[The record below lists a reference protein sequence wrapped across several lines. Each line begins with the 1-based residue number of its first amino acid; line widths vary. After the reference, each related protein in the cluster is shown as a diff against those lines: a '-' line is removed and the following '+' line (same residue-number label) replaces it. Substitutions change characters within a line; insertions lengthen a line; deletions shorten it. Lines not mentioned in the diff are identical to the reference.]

1 MNYATFKDFMISTYN
16 LEELQDIASH
26 GCQSGCAGTLIYYSD
41 TNDSYDRFAEEI
53 HTVISD
59 EVENFGEVPEYL
71 KNALAEPLHIFKNN
85 LVWFVAETYAF
96 ELSNQTEEV

>member
-1 MNYATFKDFMISTYN
+1 MSYTFKQYMQEKYT

-41 TNDSYDRFAEEI
+41 TNAIYDRFAEEI
-53 HTVISD
+53 HAVISD
-59 EVENFGEVPEYL
+59 EAENFGEVPQYL
-71 KNALAEPLHIFKNN
+71 VKALAEPLHVFKNN

-96 ELSNQTEEV
+96 ELSNAAEEV

>member
-1 MNYATFKDFMISTYN
+1 MEYTFKQYMKEKYT
-16 LEELQDIASH
+16 LEELQDIAAH
-26 GCQSGCAGTLIYYSD
+26 GCESGCAGTLIYYSD
-41 TNDSYDRFAEEI
+41 TNAIYDRFAEEI
-53 HTVISD
+53 HTIIAD

-71 KNALAEPLHIFKNN
+71 KNALAEPIHVFKNN